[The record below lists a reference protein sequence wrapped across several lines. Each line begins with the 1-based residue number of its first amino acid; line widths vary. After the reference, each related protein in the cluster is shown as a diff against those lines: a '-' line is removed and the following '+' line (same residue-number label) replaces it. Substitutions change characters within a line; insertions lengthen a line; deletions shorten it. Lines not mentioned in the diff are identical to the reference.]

1 MTIKLTKRE
10 VVPIKKVTSS
20 MPVKLARAD
29 GGWTNIFSGAGI
41 RGQDR
46 KASTTFTAKVFM
58 TEQELIDLY
67 VDDGFAKRVVNLL
80 PGYMLRSGFTIEG
93 DPDEAVMA
101 RLEEIK
107 AIIEIDRLLRWNR
120 LFGGAICVM
129 GIDDG
134 SLDMTI
140 PVNTSQI
147 RNVIFLRTY
156 DRYRVNWTTSDL
168 YTDPRSPKYGK
179 VQFYN
184 VFPLGGMKSFRV
196 HETRCLVMDGVD
208 IPDMARSMN
217 NSWGASALQHCYE
230 QIRSLGGIYNGLES
244 IVEEFVTGS
253 LAIKNLAGLINSDQE
268 ELVRRR
274 LELLDLS
281 KHIINTMLLDADN
294 EKYEKHASSVAGLG
308 EIVDK
313 FFTALSIVTGI
324 PQRIFLGQQA
334 GGLNNE
340 GKGETDD
347 WNNVVEVAQVTE
359 LQPLLETLVKYIMLS
374 KEGAFRGVEPDDW
387 GIKFNPLEVM
397 NDKQVA
403 EIRQI
408 NSVTDKNYIDAAVL
422 DPAEVATS
430 RFGGEVYGKEIELMG
445 TRALPEPVDE

>member
-1 MTIKLTKRE
+1 MAIILTKR
-10 VVPIKKVTSS
+10 VPVSAVPKQK
-20 MPVKLARAD
+20 RAD
-29 GGWTNIFSGAGI
+29 GGWTNLFTGI
-41 RGQDR
+41 GVRGQDR
-46 KASTTFTAKVFM
+46 KVSTTFSAKCFM

-80 PGYMLRSGFTIEG
+80 PGDMLRTGFDIEG
-93 DPDEAVMA
+93 DPDELVMA
-101 RLEEIK
+101 RLEEMK
-107 AIIEIDRLLRWNR
+107 AMTDISRLLRWSR
-120 LFGGAICVM
+120 LFGGALCVM

-134 SLDMTI
+134 AMDMKE
-140 PVNTSQI
+140 PVNTKQI
-147 RNVIFLRTY
+147 RNIIFLRTY
-156 DRYRVNWTTSDL
+156 DRYRVSWTTADL
-168 YTDPRSPKYGK
+168 YNDPKNPKYGK
-179 VQFYN
+179 VQVYTIH
-184 VFPLGGMKSFRV
+184 PLSGLQSFRV
-196 HETRCLVMDGVD
+196 HETRCLVADGVD
-208 IPDMARSMN
+208 IPEMARSMN

-230 QIRSLGGIYNGLES
+230 QIRSLGEIYNGLES

-268 ELVRRR
+268 DLVRTR

-347 WNNVVEVAQVTE
+347 WNNVVQVAQITE
-359 LQPLLETLVKYIMLS
+359 LQPLLETLVRYIMLS
-374 KEGAFRGVEPDDW
+374 KEGPFRGVEPEDW
-387 GIKFNPLEVM
+387 GIKFKPLEVM
-397 NDKQVA
+397 NEKQIA
-403 EIRQI
+403 EIRKI
-408 NSVTDKNYIDAAVL
+408 NADADCAYINAGVL
-422 DPAEVATS
+422 DASEVAMS
-430 RFGGEVYGKEIELMG
+430 RFGGEVYGAEIELMG
-445 TRALPEPVDE
+445 ARTLPEPVDE